1 MNREK
6 YLKMRNE
13 MMVEAQNFLN
23 EGKIEEMQAKKKE
36 IEKLDADFETV
47 STEQANLAALENKIP
62 AYDPENN
69 SVSPIAGKVVGT
81 TEQDNSKVDYETVFA
96 KVALKRQL
104 NNAEI
109 EMYNKYN
116 PENAYTHNTTNTAIM
131 IPETVIAGIMKE
143 AAELHPI
150 LEDVRKLKIKGTV
163 RFVKHTG
170 ITAGDAKYYAED
182 QVVEDEQNTFGEI
195 TLGGHEL
202 AKSVTVTWKLQEMAI
217 ADFVPFLQ
225 MELGERIGAAK
236 AYAVVRGAG
245 TNQPTGIVTTL
256 NAQVGKPQVKTYATT
271 ITYSDLTAGM
281 AKIASEFIGGVKI
294 YVNTATLWNKLANLL
309 DGQNRP
315 IFIPDPTSGGVGRI
329 FGKVVEVE
337 DALLDGEVLFGNA
350 SKGYVMNTQET
361 MRLVT
366 EQHAKARTTD
376 FVGYE
381 VNDGEVLAEKAFA
394 LIVYSAG

>member
-13 MMVEAQNFLN
+13 MMAVAQNLLN

-36 IEKLDADFETV
+36 IEKLDADFETA

-170 ITAGDAKYYAED
+170 ITAGDAKYYTED

>member
-170 ITAGDAKYYAED
+170 ITAGDAKYYTED

-217 ADFVPFLQ
+217 TDFVPFLQ

-236 AYAVVRGAG
+236 AYSVVRGTG

>member
-6 YLKMRNE
+6 YLKMRIE
-13 MMVEAQNFLN
+13 MMSVAQNLLN

-36 IEKLDADFETV
+36 IEKLDADFETA

-170 ITAGDAKYYAED
+170 ITAGDAKYYTED

-337 DALLDGEVLFGNA
+337 DALLDGEVLFGNV
-350 SKGYVMNTQET
+350 SKGYVMNTQEP